1 MPTRWKI
8 EATLK
13 FAMQNVI
20 LNGGGSQEEGGRQN
34 IQSL

>member
-20 LNGGGSQEEGGRQN
+20 LNGGGGSQEEGGRQN
-34 IQSL
+34 I

>member
-20 LNGGGSQEEGGRQN
+20 LNGGSQEEGGRQN